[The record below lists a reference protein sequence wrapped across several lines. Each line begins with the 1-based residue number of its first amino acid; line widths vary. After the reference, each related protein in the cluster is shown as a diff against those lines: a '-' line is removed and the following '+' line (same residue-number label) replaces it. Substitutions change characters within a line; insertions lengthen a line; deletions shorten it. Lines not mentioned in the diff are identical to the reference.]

1 MTLEFAWASKTFMPY
16 ALCLPKPNESQVVSL
31 TPLIWFLQDMNL
43 LITYFF
49 WLLHEI
55 EIKISWL
62 LFFSKYVIG
71 QLVILH
77 IFFIIKGGT
86 NIMNTFAMWITVVK
100 VDIISLPPFNSFT
113 IICIINLC
121 SWIGNVY
128 WLTQGLKERNFV

>member
-1 MTLEFAWASKTFMPY
+1 MPY

-86 NIMNTFAMWITVVK
+86 NIMNTFAM
-100 VDIISLPPFNSFT
+100 
-113 IICIINLC
+113 
-121 SWIGNVY
+121 
-128 WLTQGLKERNFV
+128 